1 MQGSKAM
8 ANIQLDNQNTI
19 LVGGFNPSE
28 KTSIQMIMPNIWKE
42 KYSKPPI
49 SIDLN
54 IGTQVMCLPTQIMMV
69 LALAL

>member
-28 KTSIQMIMPNIWKE
+28 KKKKTDDYAQYMERKHLPNHQSVSI
-42 KYSKPPI
+42 
-49 SIDLN
+49 L
-54 IGTQVMCLPTQIMMV
+54 T
-69 LALAL
+69 